1 VFNKIKTYALGCF
14 LILACILVD
23 VEKVYAVTF
32 PDISEVSNSNSPFLV
47 SLWTV
52 NSDTLAREDKICSGV
67 MYSSSLVI
75 TAAHCIEGNGNIV
88 VIAGQNSDSER
99 GETLSIYKWE
109 IHPRY
114 SSQTFQNDIA
124 VGFLNFSSRI
134 GKNVQLN
141 LNPKFIKNNTRLY
154 GWGINQNNVDTG
166 KPMSIKQNDYSA
178 SGKKYFKSFNSKTM
192 VAAGFYNGS
201 EKTFGGACSG
211 DSGGPLISKN
221 GSSLSLIGIVSYGSA
236 KGCNVNIPTV
246 YTRISYYTSFI
257 LESLNKMIDQYKKE
271 NTTRPI
277 LDVFSLAANSNQML
291 EQQTGKY
298 GLFTSAPL
306 QSGGGVA
313 SPDVRSIMFQTY
325 SGTGTVFG
333 INAYLTNPIDPCIEK
348 QKGSWLIQ
356 ISLNEKQ
363 NIDFQFR
370 IPKSYG
376 CYSLDTSEYNLAI
389 NDIVPPSQNY
399 CSVPIV
405 SPWKLN
411 PEDLGLNVITM
422 HFNEGCLGS
431 AKAIWIR
438 INHRIEGDGGDIEPG
453 FDMWAGP
460 FSTKRP

>member
-1 VFNKIKTYALGCF
+1 MIVCLFVTNVSVVAEN
-14 LILACILVD
+14 VN
-23 VEKVYAVTF
+23 AVTY
-32 PDISEVSNSNSPFLV
+32 PDISEVNNSSSPFLV

-52 NSDTLAREDKICSGV
+52 NNETLARDKKICSGV
-67 MYSSSLVI
+67 MYSNSLVI
-75 TAAHCIEGNGNIV
+75 TAAHCIQGNGNIV

-124 VGFLNFSSRI
+124 IGLLNFSSRI

-154 GWGINQNNVDTG
+154 GWGINQNEVDTG
-166 KPMSIKQNDYSA
+166 RPMSIKQNDYS
-178 SGKKYFKSFNSKTM
+178 STGKKYFKNFNVKTM
-192 VAAGFYNGS
+192 VAAGFYNS
-201 EKTFGGACSG
+201 TEKTFGGACSG
-211 DSGGPLISKN
+211 DSGGPLISRSGN
-221 GSSLSLIGIVSYGSA
+221 NLSLIGIVSYGSA

-246 YTRISYYTSFI
+246 YTRISYYSSFI

-271 NTTRPI
+271 NTTRPA
-277 LDVFSLAANSNQML
+277 LDLFSLDANSTRTL
-291 EQQTGKY
+291 EQQSSEY
-298 GLFTSAPL
+298 GLHTSAPL

-325 SGTGTVFG
+325 SGSGNVFG
-333 INAYLTNPIDPCIEK
+333 INAYLTNAIDPCIEK
-348 QKGSWLIQ
+348 QKGSWLVQ

-363 NIDFQFR
+363 NIDFQFKV
-370 IPKSYG
+370 PKSYG
-376 CYSLDTSEYNLAI
+376 CYSLDRGEANLAI
-389 NDIVPPSQNY
+389 NEIVPPSQKY
-399 CSVPIV
+399 CPAPYI
-405 SPWKLN
+405 SPWKAK
-411 PEDLGLNVITM
+411 PEDLGLNVFTM
-422 HFNEGCLGS
+422 QFNEGCLGT

-438 INHRIEGDGGDIEPG
+438 INHQIEGDGGDIEPG